1 MRVRF
6 VPLFVAAALVAA
18 ACSNR
23 GDDTSTSE
31 ATATAAPDTDAPTAT
46 DAPSDTTA
54 DTAAPATEPTDTS
67 PAELEGIM
75 FGTMESPCGPTGD
88 AGVPTVADGQNGGNP
103 LKLGTNTDHG
113 YEASPGLTIEML
125 DAAEAF
131 AAWCNEQGGIR
142 GLPIEIVD
150 LDGKLFSVPPSM
162 EQACA
167 EVFAMVG
174 GGWVFDDQIFPRFHE
189 CGMINFAGYTVTP
202 TAAES
207 NGKVQPIPNP
217 AAVKP
222 TSWLTWAAEAYP
234 EAITNT
240 VIMYGDFLTTKVVAD
255 QLEATMNAVGG
266 YTVTAKT
273 PYNPAGEANWVPFA
287 QSLKDNN
294 VGALFYVGAD
304 ANLVLLYKAMREI
317 GYVPELVLNDA
328 NFYTELMVAEGNA
341 DATEGFKVRTAYAP
355 FEEAD
360 QFPGM
365 QSYLDMMAT
374 YNPDG
379 KIAGLGLQATSALL
393 MFVTA
398 ANACLDANDNVLERE
413 CVLAEGKKIT
423 SWTGGGLHTETNPGS
438 NLPPE
443 CGIIMEISGGTWQR
457 LYPELGSADDNGGG
471 WHCDDDGNAEIE
483 GDFGDVTAG
492 VDPNRPN

>member
-1 MRVRF
+1 LVI
-6 VPLFVAAALVAA
+6 VAAVTASACGNRGNDDSSPTEAPDTAA
-18 ACSNR
+18 AVET
-23 GDDTSTSE
+23 DAPD
-31 ATATAAPDTDAPTAT
+31 TAAPDTAAP
-46 DAPSDTTA
+46 
-54 DTAAPATEPTDTS
+54 DTAAPDTAAPDTAAPEPD
-67 PAELEGIM
+67 AVM
-75 FGTMESPCGPTGD
+75 FGTMESPCGPAGE

-103 LKLGTNTDHG
+103 LKIGTNTDHG

-131 AAWCNEQGGIR
+131 AGWCNEQGGIR

-150 LDGKLFSVPPSM
+150 LDGKLFSVPPAM

-174 GGWVFDDQIFPRFHE
+174 GGWVFDDQMYPRFHE

-202 TAAES
+202 TAAEA
-207 NGKVQPIPNP
+207 NGKVQPLPNP
-217 AAVKP
+217 ATTKP
-222 TSWLTWAAEAYP
+222 TSWLLWAKEAYP
-234 EAITNT
+234 EAIANT
-240 VIMYGDFLTTKVVAD
+240 AILYGDFLTTKVVAD

-266 YTVTAKT
+266 FTVTAKT
-273 PYNPAGEANWVPFA
+273 AYNPGGEANWVPFA
-287 QSLKDNN
+287 QSLKDND
-294 VGALFYVGAD
+294 VGAMFFVGND

-341 DATEGFKVRTAYAP
+341 DATDGLRVRTAYAP

-374 YNPDG
+374 YRPDG

-398 ANACLDANDNVLERE
+398 ANACLDRNDNVLERE

-423 SWTGGGLHTETNPGS
+423 SWNGGGLHTESNPGS

-443 CGIIMEISGGTWQR
+443 CGIIMQVRDGRWQR
-457 LYPELGSADDNGGG
+457 LFPELGSADDNGGG
-471 WHCDDDGNAEIE
+471 WHCDDPGLVGIV

-492 VDPNRPN
+492 VDPNRPT